1 MFEHVPPYAG
11 DPILSLVETYKQ
23 DPREHKV
30 NLSIGVY
37 YDEQGQVPVPAALR
51 EVQQAFKP
59 SPQGELYL
67 PMEGYAPYRQAVQ
80 QLIFGDD
87 SPALAEAR
95 VATIQSLG
103 GSGALMI
110 GADFLKH
117 YFPQSEVWVSTPTWE
132 NHIAIF
138 QGAGFT
144 THAYPYFDPATGGV
158 DLEAMLNS
166 LKQLPA
172 QSIVLLH
179 PCCHNPTGAD
189 LSPAQ
194 WDQVLD
200 VIEAGELIAFMDMAY
215 QGLGD
220 SMQADTYAIRAL
232 AARGYPFLLSNSF
245 SKVFSLYA
253 ERVGALSVICS
264 NADTAERVLGQ
275 LKATVRRN
283 YSSPAMHGARLV
295 SEVLNDARLNTQWQT
310 EVADMRQRLV
320 SMREQLVTALA
331 SALPNQDFSYM
342 AQQKGMFSYTGLS
355 PAQVAR
361 LRDEHGV
368 YLIDSG
374 RMCVAGLNQ
383 RNIET
388 VADAIAKVSV

>member
-1 MFEHVPPYAG
+1 MFKHVPPYAG
-11 DPILSLVETYKQ
+11 DPILSLVESYKQ
-23 DPREHKV
+23 DPREQKV

-37 YDEQGQVPVPAALR
+37 YDEQGLVPIPAALR

-59 SPQGELYL
+59 STEGELYL
-67 PMEGYAPYRQAVQ
+67 PMEGYAPYRKAVQ
-80 QLIFGDD
+80 HLIFGAD
-87 SPALAEAR
+87 SPALADER
-95 VATIQSLG
+95 IATIQSLG

-138 QGAGFT
+138 QGAGFK
-144 THAYPYFDPATGGV
+144 THAYPYFDPETGGV

-189 LSPAQ
+189 LTPAQ

-220 SMQADTYAIRAL
+220 SMEADTYAIRAL
-232 AARGYPFLLSNSF
+232 TARGYPFLLSNSF

-253 ERVGALSVICS
+253 ERVGALSIICS
-264 NADTAERVLGQ
+264 NAETAERVLGQ

-283 YSSPAMHGARLV
+283 YSSPAKHGARLV
-295 SEVLNDARLNTQWQT
+295 SEVLNDARLNAQWQT
-310 EVADMRQRLV
+310 EVAEMRQRLV
-320 SMREQLVTALA
+320 SMREQLVSALS
-331 SALPNQDFSYM
+331 SALPDQDFSYM
-342 AQQKGMFSYTGLS
+342 TQQKGMFSYTGLS
-355 PAQVAR
+355 PAQVVR

-388 VADAIAKVSV
+388 VAQAIAKVSA